1 MESRH
6 LRVRASRLGNPRSN
20 MYPDVTARPQLQV
33 TDGFAEAPPSI
44 TAVLVQV
51 SMGVV
56 LVTTDFSTPFM
67 KLANGF
73 LTLVGQNPAHS
84 SYVRRA
90 RITAS

>member
-1 MESRH
+1 
-6 LRVRASRLGNPRSN
+6 
-20 MYPDVTARPQLQV
+20 
-33 TDGFAEAPPSI
+33 
-44 TAVLVQV
+44 VLVQV